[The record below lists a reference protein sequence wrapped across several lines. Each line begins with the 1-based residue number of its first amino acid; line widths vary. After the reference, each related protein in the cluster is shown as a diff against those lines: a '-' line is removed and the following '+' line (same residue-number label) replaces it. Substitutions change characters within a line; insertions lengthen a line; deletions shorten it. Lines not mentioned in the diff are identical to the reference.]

1 MSLICKNSLISDEIN
16 QIFFRCPKCYLIPYI
31 KIEYAYNI
39 LIYNC
44 PNNHFDSERID
55 IIYNKLISNNKKC
68 YLCSSNSNNNN
79 NNNIKKY
86 CIDCYK
92 FFCNKHIKNKNHNLI
107 DVDLI
112 DNICLLHLKRI
123 KFFCKENKRSFCEIC
138 MKNFNN
144 KNNNKIYENYFLN
157 QNQIDNYENIIVKLN
172 KIIEPII
179 NNKKIYQNIFDI
191 NTNNKINFI
200 NIMFKIIVNIF
211 KMYKYSMKNKIMNFN
226 IINNLENNFDYINN
240 FENICI
246 DILNPLEPKQFIYL
260 KEEFKKNITNYNEF
274 YVINKKWLNQW
285 KIYTNYKNIK
295 NNNYNF
301 KEENNNNNNENENFP
316 GEINNNNLIINN
328 TNILKLKNEN
338 YVVFKQSQKNN
349 IKLINKTMFDFLYNK
364 YKGGPILKF
373 PIKKFINNKPIIEID
388 YFMITLFILDNKDVN
403 NIIKSYQIFINK
415 NKLVKECIEYI
426 INIINEYK
434 LINNN
439 DNNIINI
446 NNYINYIK
454 LYEFEE
460 DIENIENNF
469 FDNNKIDLNYLI
481 KNKIN
486 INDIKGNNLDNFI
499 NYKLSEVFIEDR
511 RTFFSKDSEEIQN
524 INIFIDNAPFI
535 IKDNDNNK
543 IIISKCKFCS
553 NNHILLYNLN
563 NKNFYCN
570 KICYQKEINFLKQN
584 NNNKNEE

>member
-1 MSLICKNSLISDEIN
+1 MSLICKNTLISDEIN

-68 YLCSSNSNNNN
+68 YLCSSNSNNN

-200 NIMFKIIVNIF
+200 NFMFNIIVNIF
-211 KMYKYSMKNKIMNFN
+211 KMYKYSLKNKIMNFN

-260 KEEFKKNITNYNEF
+260 NEEFKKNITNYNEF

-328 TNILKLKNEN
+328 SNILKLKNEN

-469 FDNNKIDLNYLI
+469 FDNNKIDINYLI

-543 IIISKCKFCS
+543 IIINKCKFCS

>member
-1 MSLICKNSLISDEIN
+1 MSLIYKNSLISDDIN
-16 QIFFRCPKCYLIPYI
+16 QIIFRCPKCYLIPYI
-31 KIEYAYNI
+31 KIEYTYNI

-55 IIYNKLISNNKKC
+55 IIFNKLISFNKKC
-68 YLCSSNSNNNN
+68 DLCSSNS

-92 FFCNKHIKNKNHNLI
+92 FFCNKHLKNKNHNFI

-112 DNICLLHLKRI
+112 DNICLLHLKKI
-123 KFFCKENKRSFCEIC
+123 KFFCKNNKRGLCEIC
-138 MKNFNN
+138 MNNFNN
-144 KNNNKIYENYFLN
+144 KNNYKIYDNYYLN
-157 QNQIDNYENIIVKLN
+157 QNQIDYYENIITNLN
-172 KIIEPII
+172 KIIEPINNNI
-179 NNKKIYQNIFDI
+179 NIDKNIFDI
-191 NTNNKINFI
+191 NTNKKINFI
-200 NIMFKIIVNIF
+200 NIMFNIVVNLLKI
-211 KMYKYSMKNKIMNFN
+211 YKSSMKNKVMNFN

-240 FENICI
+240 FENICN
-246 DILNPLEPKQFIYL
+246 DILNPLEPKQFYYL
-260 KEEFKKNITNYNEF
+260 NEDFKNNITNYKELF
-274 YVINKKWLNQW
+274 VINKKWLNKW

-301 KEENNNNNNENENFP
+301 KDDNNNNNNENYP
-316 GEINNNNLIINN
+316 GEINNDNLIITN
-328 TNILKLKNEN
+328 TNILKLKNEK
-338 YVVFKQSQKNN
+338 YVIFKQSQKNN
-349 IKLINKTMFDFLYNK
+349 IKLINKKMFYFLYNK

-373 PIKKFINNKPIIEID
+373 PINNFINNKPIIDID

-403 NIIKSYQIFINK
+403 NLIKSYQIYINK

-434 LINNN
+434 LIDN
-439 DNNIINI
+439 DNNIINFS
-446 NNYINYIK
+446 NYMNFIK

-460 DIENIENNF
+460 DIENIENDIFNE
-469 FDNNKIDLNYLI
+469 NIDINELF

-486 INDIKGNNLDNFI
+486 INNIKGNNLDNFI
-499 NYKLSEVFIEDR
+499 KYKLGEVIIEDR

-524 INIFIDNAPFI
+524 INIFIDCNPFI

-543 IIISKCKFCS
+543 VNIGKCKFCL

-563 NKNFYCN
+563 NKYFYCN
-570 KICYQKEINFLKQN
+570 KICYQKEINFQKQN
-584 NNNKNEE
+584 NNNENNNDE

>member
-79 NNNIKKY
+79 NNIKKY

-144 KNNNKIYENYFLN
+144 KNNNKIYENYYLN
-157 QNQIDNYENIIVKLN
+157 QNQIDNYENIIIKLN

-328 TNILKLKNEN
+328 SNILKLKNEN

-373 PIKKFINNKPIIEID
+373 QIKKFINNKPIIEID

-469 FDNNKIDLNYLI
+469 FDNNKIDINYLI

-486 INDIKGNNLDNFI
+486 INDIKGNNLDNFTK
-499 NYKLSEVFIEDR
+499 YKLSEVFIEDR

-570 KICYQKEINFLKQN
+570 KICYQKEINFQKQN

>member
-1 MSLICKNSLISDEIN
+1 MSLICKNSLISDELN
-16 QIFFRCPKCYLIPYI
+16 QTFFRCPKCYLIPYI

-39 LIYNC
+39 LIYCC

-68 YLCSSNSNNNN
+68 YLCSSNSNN

-144 KNNNKIYENYFLN
+144 KNNNKIYENYYLN

-200 NIMFKIIVNIF
+200 NFMFNIIVNIF
-211 KMYKYSMKNKIMNFN
+211 KMYKYSLKNKIMNFN

-260 KEEFKKNITNYNEF
+260 NEEFKKNITNYNEF

-301 KEENNNNNNENENFP
+301 KEENNNNNNNEYENFP
-316 GEINNNNLIINN
+316 GEINNSNLIIDNS
-328 TNILKLKNEN
+328 NILKLKNEN

-373 PIKKFINNKPIIEID
+373 QIKKFINNKPIIEID

-460 DIENIENNF
+460 DVENIENNF
-469 FDNNKIDLNYLI
+469 FDNNKIDINYLI

-486 INDIKGNNLDNFI
+486 INDIKGNNLDNFTK
-499 NYKLSEVFIEDR
+499 YKLSEVFIEDR

-570 KICYQKEINFLKQN
+570 KICYQKEINFQKQN